1 MTWIVYADTWYL
13 LFITWIRPV
22 SAPLCQFNWLFYM
35 FPDHSK
41 CNKIWFEDASASGVI
56 ISHKL
61 RNTPGSGCS
70 PVAADHHHLL
80 LLFSLLGPL
89 LGPGPGLLAAVA
101 SEEAGGEDHAPHLQ
115 ETRLHRGGVSGQWL
129 LHHSSP
135 HSWPGSPAAD
145 PHWEPRLSCQCD
157 TLPLTRD
164 NVHVTRDTWPLH
176 LRLQPV

>member
-1 MTWIVYADTWYL
+1 MTWMLYADTWYL
-13 LFITWIRPV
+13 LFITWICPV

-41 CNKIWFEDASASGVI
+41 CNKIWFEDASASGGI

-80 LLFSLLGPL
+80 LLLP
-89 LGPGPGLLAAVA
+89 GPGPGLLAAVA
-101 SEEAGGEDHAPHLQ
+101 CEEAGGEDHAPHLQ
-115 ETRLHRGGVSGQWL
+115 ETRLHRAGSVDSDSSITA
-129 LHHSSP
+129 HHT
-135 HSWPGSPAAD
+135 AD
-145 PHWEPRLSCQCD
+145 QGHQLQILTENLGYPVNVTRYHWHV
-157 TLPLTRD
+157 TRD
-164 NVHVTRDTWPLH
+164 KVHVTRDTRPLH